1 MAAFLIIICMY
12 GVQYRAGQ
20 MLESLHKHIIGVLH
34 RFTYII
40 ITAIAA
46 SLTLV

>member
-40 ITAIAA
+40 TAIAA